1 MWTYLG
7 ISQRNTL
14 KIIQMEEYTS
24 KRLMEEGTR
33 DRYQEY
39 FRLTGNETMIKAAV
53 GGQNA
58 ISEDT
63 EKNHFEKFN
72 I

>member
-1 MWTYLG
+1 
-7 ISQRNTL
+7 
-14 KIIQMEEYTS
+14 MEEYTS

-53 GGQNA
+53 GGQYA
-58 ISEDT
+58 ISENT
-63 EKNHFEKFN
+63 EKNHFEK
-72 I
+72 IQHLILT

>member
-1 MWTYLG
+1 
-7 ISQRNTL
+7 
-14 KIIQMEEYTS
+14 MEEYTS